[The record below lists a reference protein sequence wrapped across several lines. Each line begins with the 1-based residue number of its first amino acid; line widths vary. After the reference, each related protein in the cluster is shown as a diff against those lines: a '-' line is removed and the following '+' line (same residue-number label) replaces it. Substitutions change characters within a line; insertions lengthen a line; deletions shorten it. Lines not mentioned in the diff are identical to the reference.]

1 GVPCQRR
8 LGMPCSPS
16 ARLLVELADENAGQD
31 GLVLAGAGHAD
42 RDCDRLRDSVVG
54 RKTLLPAMSALRFL
68 ADRPDFGIAL
78 KHGFAI
84 GPRKRGSGLAGA
96 ADYRALGR
104 LSRK

>member
-1 GVPCQRR
+1 
-8 LGMPCSPS
+8 MPCSPS
-16 ARLLVELADENAGQD
+16 ARLLVELVDENAGQD

-42 RDCDRLRDSVVG
+42 RDCDRLCDSLVG
-54 RKTLLPAMSALRFL
+54 RKRLLPAMGALRFL

-78 KHGFAI
+78 KDGFAI